1 MAFRTTRTAARRSLT
16 ALAVVAGSLGAQAAK
31 CELPMQTHPKLLTA
45 GLQFNGVFKP
55 TAKPEDK
62 VKALQTVIKT
72 LTDDL
77 AAYPANLQ
85 PSRNFL
91 LGQTLLVWLDQ
102 PGTGYFESR
111 AKLGYTA
118 DPAGMLDIPAALDSA
133 FEVIR
138 TAKPECADS
147 LKLYTNG
154 LWGQLINKAVNFT
167 NAQQNDSAEVYAR
180 RSMLFD
186 RKQYYAYNIMSNIA
200 LVKDDTTAMIE
211 WFTKTIDVT
220 TALGDTGAIKVRDNM
235 LLNLGAI
242 YANGAASVEGARKD
256 SLTRAAVATYKRY
269 LAYYP
274 NDLTTKLRIIR
285 MSGATLDSAA
295 ASRFVDT
302 VLANVNTV
310 SDAQLTDAGSELTK
324 NKLYSSGLRLFEEA
338 LKKNPFSRDGL
349 YNSAVAL
356 NNLERFDDIRPF
368 FTRLR
373 DLDPNNTGIY
383 TLARNIQSA
392 RKLAIQTQAN
402 KGVRPRAGQTI
413 MLNPAQQARIRSYN
427 DSLVFYT
434 QLIQNMNP
442 TVDVRSFSPSAD
454 GAKFGAVVQVPPDKP
469 AASYGMV
476 VEFLNAAG
484 TTVATQT
491 VRTKQIE
498 PGGFE
503 MVSADGKGAGIVAF
517 RYKVAK

>member
-1 MAFRTTRTAARRSLT
+1 MAFWTTRSAARRSLT
-16 ALAVVAGSLGAQAAK
+16 ALAVFAGTLGAQATK
-31 CELPMQTHPKLLTA
+31 CELPMQAHPKLLTA

-62 VKALQTVIKT
+62 AKALQIVMKT
-72 LTDDL
+72 LTDD
-77 AAYPANLQ
+77 AASFPANMQ

-102 PGTGYFESR
+102 PGTTYSESR

-118 DPAGMLDIPAALDSA
+118 DPGGRIDVPAALDSA

-138 TAKPECADS
+138 VAKPECADS

-154 LWGQLINKAVNFT
+154 LWGQLINKSVTFS
-167 NAQQNDSAEVYAR
+167 NAQQSDSAELYAR
-180 RSMLFD
+180 RSLLFD
-186 RKQYYAYNIMSNIA
+186 KKQYYAYNIMSNIA
-200 LVKDDTTAMIE
+200 LAKDDTTAMIE
-211 WFTKTIDVT
+211 WFTKTIAVT
-220 TALGDTGAIKVRDNM
+220 SGVADTNAVKVRDNM

-242 YANGAASVEGARKD
+242 YTNGAASAEGAKKD
-256 SLTRAAVATYKRY
+256 SLTKAAVATYKRY

-274 NDLTTKLRIIR
+274 NDLTTKLRILR

-356 NNLERFDDIRPF
+356 NNLERFDAIAPLF
-368 FTRLR
+368 VRLR
-373 DLDPNNTGIY
+373 DIDPNNTGIY

-392 RKLAIQTQAN
+392 RKLVIQTAAN
-402 KGVRPRAGQTI
+402 KGVRPRAGQQI
-413 MLNPAQQARIRSYN
+413 MLNPAQQAKIKIYN
-427 DSLVFYT
+427 DSLVYFT
-434 QLIQNMNP
+434 TLIQNMNP
-442 TVDVRSFSPSAD
+442 TVDVRSFSPAPD

-469 AASYGMV
+469 AAAYGV
-476 VEFLNAAG
+476 VVDFLNRDGAV
-484 TTVATQT
+484 VATQT
-491 VRTKQIE
+491 IRTKQIA

-503 MVSADGKGAGIVAF
+503 TINAEGKGSGIVAF